1 MYQHLLHLG
10 YYWPT
15 TEDDSISFVRRCQA
29 CQKHGNLIHAP
40 AVDLHSLR
48 TPWPFHTWAL
58 DLIGP
63 ISPPSKRCQWILA
76 ATELSTKWVEAIPMK
91 RADGATVANFIREH
105 IICRFGI
112 PKVILSD
119 NGTLFINRHVRRTL
133 AAYGIKHKKSTPY
146 YPKGRVKL
154 KQLTRR

>member
-1 MYQHLLHLG
+1 MGKKRAVRFFIEQGQLFRRSLDGTPHRCLAGNEIAAVLKGAHEPEHQGGTKLYQHLLHLG

-15 TEDDSISFVRRCQA
+15 MEDYSISFVRRCQA

-63 ISPPSKRCQWILA
+63 ISPFFLGNAKGCQWILA
-76 ATELSTKWVEAIPMK
+76 ATE
-91 RADGATVANFIREH
+91 
-105 IICRFGI
+105 
-112 PKVILSD
+112 
-119 NGTLFINRHVRRTL
+119 
-133 AAYGIKHKKSTPY
+133 
-146 YPKGRVKL
+146 
-154 KQLTRR
+154 